1 MKVLL
6 ADDEIVI
13 RTLLQRTLE
22 RIGLEVICAGD
33 GMDAAQQ
40 LLDPNG
46 PRIAILDWMMPR
58 MDGPAVCRRVR
69 GQAGNAY
76 RYLILLTARERR
88 EDILTGF
95 EAGADDYLIKPWNPE
110 EIKARV
116 RAGQRIVE
124 LQDRLTH
131 DAEHDALT
139 GLPNRAYFTK
149 RLSESISRAELDQT
163 RHFAVLFVDIDRF
176 KTINDSLGHM
186 LGDEVM
192 KHVGKR
198 IQQSVRHERTA
209 RMPADRR
216 LFNPPGDVVA
226 RLGGDEF
233 VVLLEDFADINDGVR
248 VARRIQAN
256 LEAPLHVGDH
266 ELFVTASI
274 GISTSNRNPAH
285 TRDILRSAD
294 SAMYMAKVLGK
305 DRYEI
310 KDPSEPNAAPNRLR
324 IEHDLRKALQN
335 NEFVVHYQPIV
346 QLPDCRITSFEA
358 LIRWQHPVRGLVG
371 PGDFLPIADEIGLT
385 PQIGS
390 WVLKEACRQM
400 HMWNSAV
407 PDTDP
412 VTICVNLMAKQF
424 DPYRLFAE
432 VKQVIQE
439 TGIDPRTLELEVTET
454 LTMQHALH
462 AEEIFRELSTLGV
475 TFSLDDFGTG
485 YSSLTYLQRFPVR
498 KLKIDRSFISG
509 IDRSPESFAIVET
522 IVKLGHILGMTV
534 VGEGIETLEQMN
546 ILRGLGCDLGQ
557 GYLFSRPVD
566 ADHIFPM
573 ILDRKM
579 GKTLKVTEPI
589 RGASEFRFRG
599 SHPKASITSR
609 A

>member
-6 ADDEIVI
+6 ADDEIVV

-33 GMDAAQQ
+33 GMDAAEQ

-88 EDILTGF
+88 EDVLTGF

-124 LQDRLTH
+124 LQDKLTH

-139 GLPNRAYFTK
+139 GLPNRAFFTK
-149 RLSESISRAELDQT
+149 RLSESISRAESNET
-163 RHFAVLFVDIDRF
+163 RRFTVLFVDIDRF

-192 KHVGKR
+192 KQVARR
-198 IQQSVRHERTA
+198 IQQSVRQERTA
-209 RMPADRR
+209 RTLTDRR
-216 LFNPPGDVVA
+216 LFSPPEDVVA

-233 VVLLEDFADINDGVR
+233 VVLLEDFADVNDGVR
-248 VARRIQAN
+248 VAKHIQAD
-256 LEAPLHVGDH
+256 LEAPFHIGDH

-274 GISTSNRNPAH
+274 GISTSNRNSAH
-285 TRDILRSAD
+285 TSDILRSAD

-310 KDPSEPNAAPNRLR
+310 KDPSEPNAAPHRLR
-324 IEHDLRKALQN
+324 IEHDLRKALQH

-346 QLPDCRITSFEA
+346 QLSDCRITSFEA
-358 LIRWQHPVRGLVG
+358 LIRWQHQTRGLVF

-390 WVLKEACRQM
+390 WVLKEACRQTY
-400 HMWNSAV
+400 MWNNAV
-407 PDTDP
+407 PDVDP

-462 AEEIFRELSTLGV
+462 ADEIFRGLSTLGV

-522 IVKLGHILGMTV
+522 IVKLGHILGMKV

-557 GYLFSRPVD
+557 GYLFSRSVD
-566 ADHIFPM
+566 ADRVLPM
-573 ILDRKM
+573 IIDRKM
-579 GKTLKVTEPI
+579 GKTLKAN
-589 RGASEFRFRG
+589 RGASEFRFK
-599 SHPKASITSR
+599 STLPKASITSR